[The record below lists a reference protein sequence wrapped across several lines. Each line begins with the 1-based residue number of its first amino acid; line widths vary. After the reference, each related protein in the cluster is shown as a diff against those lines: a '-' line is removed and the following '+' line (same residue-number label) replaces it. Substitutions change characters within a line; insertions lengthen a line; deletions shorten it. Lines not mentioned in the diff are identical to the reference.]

1 VSVTKADILGINS
14 NSLYYLFHYEKGMIM
29 AFINILVAVNAA
41 ELAERLGD
49 GSMQP
54 GSVSGPTNLGAWGG
68 SDVFVSMI
76 TQNSYIASNQG
87 GSELDVKANSGDT
100 VRWTASTFDGDTD
113 YTAFLYNGSFN
124 PSASITTLSYF
135 NMQTS
140 VYLPSGSD
148 PVNGTLQLFHNNA
161 YATQGTVIE
170 AGQKI
175 QYTLSFKLVN
185 NSTGA
190 VIGYFVWDPF
200 ISIAN

>member
-1 VSVTKADILGINS
+1 
-14 NSLYYLFHYEKGMIM
+14 MIM
-29 AFINILVAVNAA
+29 ALINILVAVNAA

-54 GSVSGPTNLGAWGG
+54 GSVSSPTNLGAWGG

-100 VRWTASTFDGDTD
+100 VRWTVSTFDGDTD
-113 YTAFLYNGSFN
+113 YTAFLFSGSFN
-124 PSASITTLSYF
+124 PSASITALSYF
-135 NMQTS
+135 NMHTS

-148 PVNGTLQLFHNNA
+148 PVNGTIQLFHNNA

-170 AGQKI
+170 PGQKI

-190 VIGYFVWDPF
+190 IIGYFTWDPF
-200 ISIAN
+200 ISISN